1 MQVTCNTTIWFGGK
15 KFPANGNNCKIGCVQ
30 TTSGVKLGVPMVYIE
45 LTDNTGWM
53 EKANALA
60 DGTHISI
67 LMETSDRGRRT
78 TNWRLNYHK
87 INRTSTTVT
96 YLIDGYLKDATRY
109 WMDTAPSMYKGTSY
123 SVLSDIASEC
133 GLKFV
138 GDSTADSQT
147 WIGASLPFWRF
158 AKRIA
163 SAGYASDS
171 SCMALALD
179 QNGRMVYKD
188 IQNPKRIYNMSFLEH
203 VSGAD
208 TVISHQP
215 VSSSGSS
222 NYMYGNVANVRQDL
236 GKDTTQTLDSN
247 IKINSRDGSPNI
259 NAEVKSGLQNP
270 KVTYSPSDS
279 GNLHENYQRAIYQ
292 NQRLASL
299 MSSGLDVLLAA
310 PSRNIGIL
318 DSVNYKAPSTVPDAE
333 SFNGI
338 YVVATKI
345 IRVFNNEY
353 YEKYELYKI
362 SSGSTAQKTTGGLPI
377 AEAGTVLSTALKSP
391 VATISSWTG
400 FDTSKLTDMLKDL
413 PGADT
418 LSSLT
423 TSLTDAL
430 GSSVDAAKDAM
441 NGLLDSLSS
450 SIDNQATTPGLSA
463 LDAAEQAYLAALG
476 STPPTPIPGEP
487 EPPDP
492 AAVFVAAM
500 DSALANAVATAN
512 ALYSS
517 VIGSINKASALLDN
531 TSGIASKIN
540 LSLDGL
546 GDKMS
551 QLVTEATAFTTET
564 CARLTGTTKLDDTLS
579 GIIQQGQSLQ
589 ASVTD
594 TCSQAVSSL
603 GDAAQAAIEEAA
615 GAAEQAMGAVNSVT
629 STMDSQIA
637 YLKSKYGI

>member
-1 MQVTCNTTIWFGGK
+1 
-15 KFPANGNNCKIGCVQ
+15 
-30 TTSGVKLGVPMVYIE
+30 MVYIE
-45 LTDNTGWM
+45 LTDSTGWM
-53 EKANALA
+53 EKSNALA

-67 LMETSDRGRRT
+67 LMETSDKGRRI

-87 INRTSTTVT
+87 VNRTSTTVT
-96 YLIDGYLKDATRY
+96 YLIDGYLKEATRY

-123 SVLSDIASEC
+123 SVLSEIASEC

-138 GDSTADSQT
+138 GDSTADNQT

-171 SCMALALD
+171 SCMAIALD

-188 IQNPKRIYNMSFLEH
+188 IQNPKRIYNLSFLEH

-222 NYMYGNVANVRQDL
+222 NYMHGNSANVRQDL
-236 GKDTTQTLDSN
+236 GTETTQTLDSN
-247 IKINSRDGSPNI
+247 IKITSKDGSPNI
-259 NAEVKSGLQNP
+259 NSDVKSSLQNP

-279 GNLHENYQRAIYQ
+279 GNLHDNYQRAVYQ

-299 MSSGLDVLLAA
+299 MSSGLDILLAA

-318 DSVNYKAPSTVPDAE
+318 DTVNYKAPSTVPDAE
-333 SFNGI
+333 SFNGV

-353 YEKYELYKI
+353 YEKYELYKV
-362 SSGSTAQKTTGGLPI
+362 SSGSTAQKVTGNLPL
-377 AEAGTVLSTALKSP
+377 AEVGTVLSTALKSP

-400 FDTSKLTDMLKDL
+400 FDPSKLTDMLKDL

-423 TSLTDAL
+423 TSVTDAL
-430 GSSVDAAKDAM
+430 GSSVDMAKDAM
-441 NGLLDSLSS
+441 NSLLDTLSS
-450 SIDNQATTPGLSA
+450 SMDSSATTPGLSA
-463 LDAAEQAYLAALG
+463 LDAAEAAYLAAIEN
-476 STPPTPIPGEP
+476 PPEPPLPGEP
-487 EPPDP
+487 PLPDP
-492 AAVFVAAM
+492 AEAFVAAM
-500 DSALANAVATAN
+500 DSALATAVATATE
-512 ALYSS
+512 LYDSA
-517 VIGSINKASALLDN
+517 IGAIDKASALLDN
-531 TSGIASKIN
+531 TSGIAAKIN

-551 QLVTEATAFTTET
+551 ELITQGTAFTTET
-564 CARLTGTTKLDDTLS
+564 CARLTGTTKMDESLS
-579 GIIQQGQSLQ
+579 SIIQQGQDLK
-589 ASVTD
+589 ASVTE
-594 TCSQAVSSL
+594 TCSQAVSDL
-603 GDAAQAAIEEAA
+603 GGAAQAAIEEAA
-615 GAAEQAMGAVNSVT
+615 GAANQAMSAVNSVT
-629 STMDSQIA
+629 STMNSQIA